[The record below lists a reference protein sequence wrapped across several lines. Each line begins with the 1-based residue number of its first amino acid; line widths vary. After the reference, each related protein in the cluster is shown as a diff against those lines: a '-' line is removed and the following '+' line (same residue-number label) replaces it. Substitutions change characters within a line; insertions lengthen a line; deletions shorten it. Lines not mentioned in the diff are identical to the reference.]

1 MDMAVT
7 VRSFAKINL
16 GLTIGAARLDG
27 FHALETIYQT
37 VAAHDLITVEAVAGD
52 RIVIR
57 CQDARVPC
65 DATNTC
71 YRMVERALAVLG
83 CRRQVTITIDK
94 RLPVQGGLG
103 AGSSNAVAALFG
115 LERVME
121 EELTPKDRLRVAAE
135 VGSDVPLF
143 LLGGTVLGVGRGEQV
158 YPLPELPGLACVLV
172 TPNLAVSTPKAFRDW
187 DELLAA
193 NGGLTCSRGSATLN
207 EFSLSSF
214 EWLSHLNA
222 TGVPAIKGGDR
233 AETPLLDLVRAGIEN
248 DFERVVFP
256 QYPELRDVKRML
268 EREGAGYA
276 SLSGSGSTMYGLFAS
291 LALAEQA
298 AAKLTASGLAARATQ
313 TLTRQQYGEQ
323 RFAG

>member
-1 MDMAVT
+1 MAAT

-16 GLTIGAARLDG
+16 GLAIGPSRPDG

-37 VAAHDLITVEAVAGD
+37 VAAHDLITVEAAPGD
-52 RIVIR
+52 SIVIH
-57 CQDARVPC
+57 CADPRVPC

-83 CRRQVTITIDK
+83 CRRQLTITIDK

-115 LERVME
+115 LERVLG
-121 EELTPKDRLRVAAE
+121 EELTAKDRLRVAAQ

-158 YPLPELPGLACVLV
+158 YPLPELPPMACVLV
-172 TPNLAVSTPKAFRDW
+172 TPNLAVSTPKAFHDW
-187 DELLAA
+187 DALVA
-193 NGGLTCSRGSATLN
+193 GDGLTSSEGSATLN

-222 TGVPAIKGGDR
+222 TGVPAVKGGDR

-268 EREGAGYA
+268 ERYGAGYA

-291 LALAEQA
+291 QELAEQA
-298 AAKLTASGLAARATQ
+298 AAKLTASGMAARATQ

>member
-1 MDMAVT
+1 MAAT

-16 GLTIGAARLDG
+16 GLAIGPSRPDG

-37 VAAHDLITVEAVAGD
+37 VAAHDLITVEAVPGD
-52 RIVIR
+52 RIVIH
-57 CQDARVPC
+57 CADPRVPC

-71 YRMVERALAVLG
+71 YRIVERAMAVLG
-83 CRRQVTITIDK
+83 CHRQVTITIDK
-94 RLPVQGGLG
+94 RLPVQGGMG
-103 AGSSNAVAALFG
+103 AGSSNAVATLFG
-115 LERVME
+115 LERVLG
-121 EELTPKDRLRVAAE
+121 EELTAKDRLRVAAE

-158 YPLPELPGLACVLV
+158 YPLPELPPLACVLV
-172 TPNLAVSTPKAFRDW
+172 TPSIAVSTPQAFRDW
-187 DELLAA
+187 DALVADA
-193 NGGLTCSRGSATLN
+193 GLTASRGSATLN

-214 EWLSHLNA
+214 EWLSHLNT
-222 TGVPAIKGGDR
+222 TGVPADKSGDR

-268 EREGAGYA
+268 ERYGAGYA
-276 SLSGSGSTMYGLFAS
+276 SLSGSGSTMYGLYAS
-291 LALAEQA
+291 LELAEQA
-298 AAKLTASGLAARATQ
+298 AAKLTASGMAARATQ

-323 RFAG
+323 RFVG